1 MKVRSWVAAILFLLF
16 TVTMAATVNTSGHFA
31 PESSPQSFSLTLL
44 PTFHSIILPTLPPT
58 TTTFHFTI
66 VTFHSIILPTLPT
79 LPPATMISITPT
91 LPPPAIA
98 ETDWAITLVSTA
110 PQNPQAGTPVTLSA
124 VLVALSSTVSF
135 PQSVAVE
142 CTIDG
147 IPWAS
152 GTVLYPGPA
161 GNPYLMNAQN
171 PWIATPGTHTLT
183 WSVSTQNDPNP
194 SNNVMSTTFV
204 VAPAIQTTVQ
214 TSTQPV
220 STSTQPLADFT
231 IGATP
236 PSQSVLQGQTVSY
249 SVNVDAL
256 NGFNSQVSLS
266 VAGLP
271 PGANGVFSDPSGT
284 PNFSSTLTV
293 TLPTDVSIGAYTLT
307 VTGNGGGLTHIAN
320 LVLTV
325 NAAPT
330 TQTSTSSFSTQTSSD
345 LMSMIEQNQ
354 LLVLAGIVLLAAIII
369 AAAMLSR
376 RNATPTQPT
385 STGVTTGMVY
395 CGKCGTRNSATNG
408 FCSKC
413 GSKLP

>member
-31 PESSPQSFSLTLL
+31 PESSPQFTFTAL
-44 PTFHSIILPTLPPT
+44 PTFHSIILPTLPSS

-66 VTFHSIILPTLPT
+66 ITFHSIILPTLP
-79 LPPATMISITPT
+79 PATMISSTPT

-98 ETDWAITLVSTA
+98 ETDWAIESVGIT

-135 PQSVAVE
+135 PQGVAVE

-147 IPWAS
+147 IPCGS

-161 GNPYLMNAQN
+161 GNPYLINAQT

-183 WSVSTQNDPNP
+183 WSVSTNNDPNP
-194 SNNVMSTTFV
+194 SNNAMSGAFIV
-204 VAPAIQTTVQ
+204 GPAIQTTTVQ
-214 TSTQPV
+214 PTTQSV
-220 STSTQPLADFT
+220 LTSTQPLADFT
-231 IGATP
+231 ITATP

-266 VAGLP
+266 VSGLP
-271 PGANGVFSDPSGT
+271 SGANGVFSNPSGT
-284 PNFSSTLTV
+284 PNFSSALTV
-293 TLPTDVSIGAYTLT
+293 TLPTYVSTGAYTMT
-307 VTGNGGGLTHIAN
+307 VTGSGGGLTHVAN

-330 TQTSTSSFSTQTSSD
+330 TQTSTSPTQTSSG
-345 LMSMIEQNQ
+345 LMNMIEQNQ
-354 LLVLAGIVLLAAIII
+354 LLLLTGILLLAAIIV
-369 AAAMLSR
+369 AAALLSR
-376 RNATPTQPT
+376 RNTTPTQPT

-395 CGKCGTRNSATNG
+395 CEKCGTQNSTTNG

-413 GSKLP
+413 GAKLH

>member
-31 PESSPQSFSLTLL
+31 PESSPQFTFTAL
-44 PTFHSIILPTLPPT
+44 PTFHSIILPTLPSS

-66 VTFHSIILPTLPT
+66 ITFHSIILPTLP
-79 LPPATMISITPT
+79 PATMISSTPT

-98 ETDWAITLVSTA
+98 ETDWAIESVGIT

-147 IPWAS
+147 IPCGS

-161 GNPYLMNAQN
+161 GNPYLINAQT

-183 WSVSTQNDPNP
+183 WSVSTNNDPNP
-194 SNNVMSTTFV
+194 SNNVMSGAFIV
-204 VAPAIQTTVQ
+204 GPAIQTTTVQ
-214 TSTQPV
+214 TTTQSV
-220 STSTQPLADFT
+220 LTSTQPLADFT
-231 IGATP
+231 ITATP

-266 VAGLP
+266 VSGLP
-271 PGANGVFSDPSGT
+271 SGANGVFSNPSGT
-284 PNFSSTLTV
+284 PNFSSALTV
-293 TLPTDVSIGAYTLT
+293 TLPTDVSTGAYTLT
-307 VTGNGGGLTHIAN
+307 ITGNGGGLTHVAN

-330 TQTSTSSFSTQTSSD
+330 TQTSTSPTQTSSD
-345 LMSMIEQNQ
+345 LVSMIQQNQ
-354 LLVLAGIVLLAAIII
+354 PLILGGIALVIVLAVAVALI
-369 AAAMLSR
+369 SR
-376 RNATPTQPT
+376 RKPTQPT
-385 STGVTTGMVY
+385 QATPATTPGMIY
-395 CGKCGTRNSATNG
+395 CRKCGTQNPTANQ
-408 FCSKC
+408 FCLKC
-413 GSKLP
+413 GTKLH